1 MKYIQSINRM
11 NNNRVNIRN
20 IAEKFLAS
28 LTHFQKSKQMTKQNF
43 LEVLLGLVVDSFT
56 TPGIVNKQ

>member
-1 MKYIQSINRM
+1 M

-20 IAEKFLAS
+20 IAENFLAL
-28 LTHFQKSKQMTKQNF
+28 LTHFPKSKQMTKQNF
-43 LEVLLGLVVDSFT
+43 LEVLFGLVVDSFT